1 MTGQFTHLRSKGLY
15 LFFAFESS
23 VERRLAVST
32 NERAPP
38 LSPLEAHTASAE
50 DRATKYVA
58 FQQALSRSGENDPRG
73 TLARRVCVPRTTDT
87 MAAVALVPA
96 STARP
101 TFQTARC
108 PVKSTHQRVA
118 RPGRIVRCE
127 ASESEAEVRVAAP
140 TRRGFLGTA
149 AAGIMGAL
157 PWTRDLAAAASGEPA
172 YAPDAV
178 TLQNMFWSK
187 ASKAAHPERWYPYWW
202 ALPLAPYGS
211 KTTTM
216 LEAVPDQVWCFDQL
230 QGLLDVLVN
239 VRMTVIA
246 LEGGGLWVHNPV
258 APTAELMSMLAP
270 IVDKHGP
277 VKHIVCGSA
286 AIEHKIYS
294 GPFSKKFPSADV
306 WLPPKNWSFPVDVP
320 LETYVP
326 YYPRGSP
333 QTLPED
339 SAVGAVP
346 WGDEIEHSVLQVGG
360 SSLRGF
366 TDPWFVDTAFYH
378 KKSKTM
384 LVTDVVLK
392 VSEDPVPVA
401 AVDPEP
407 LLVRGMEAKGK
418 MLPNTPEARSMGW
431 GKTVL
436 FGLLFQPT
444 AVSVKVNPLTL
455 GEDLLDSFTWDPSWK
470 QAFDNLCAKPLFVP
484 PILQVLAFPRRR
496 DEVRA
501 WTERVASWDFERII
515 PSHLDGPINA
525 GPKEFAQ
532 AVETALTTDGY
543 SQFGSDIDTLAA
555 VEKLSRDIKS
565 LEEPRPLTDTSPFK
579 YYTTPP
585 PPVEEAA

>member
-1 MTGQFTHLRSKGLY
+1 M
-15 LFFAFESS
+15 
-23 VERRLAVST
+23 
-32 NERAPP
+32 
-38 LSPLEAHTASAE
+38 ASAVLAASGSATVLGAAPSSLKTRSQRL
-50 DRATKYVA
+50 DRRAV
-58 FQQALSRSGENDPRG
+58 RSAKSVVVIRCD
-73 TLARRVCVPRTTDT
+73 
-87 MAAVALVPA
+87 AANN
-96 STARP
+96 
-101 TFQTARC
+101 
-108 PVKSTHQRVA
+108 KDD
-118 RPGRIVRCE
+118 
-127 ASESEAEVRVAAP
+127 VAAAANAARLP
-140 TRRGFLGTA
+140 DATRRGFLGTFA
-149 AAGIMGAL
+149 ATVAGAL
-157 PWTRDLAAAASGEPA
+157 PWTKDLAAVAAGEPP

-178 TLQNMFWSK
+178 TLQNMYF
-187 ASKAAHPERWYPYWW
+187 AATSKAAHPERWYPYWW

-211 KTTTM
+211 KTTTFQ
-216 LEAVPDQVWCFDQL
+216 EVVPDEVWCFDQL

-258 APTAELMSMLAP
+258 APTKELMDMLAP

-326 YYPRGSP
+326 YYPKGSP
-333 QTLPED
+333 RTLPED
-339 SAVGAVP
+339 TASGVGAVP

-366 TDPWFVDTAFYH
+366 KDPWFVDTAFYH

-384 LVTDVVLK
+384 LITDVVLK

-401 AVDPEP
+401 TVNPEP
-407 LLVRGMEAKGK
+407 LLVRGMEAQGQ
-418 MLPNTPEARSMGW
+418 MLPNTREARSMGW

-444 AVSVKVNPLTL
+444 AVSVKVNPLKI
-455 GEDLLDSFTWDPSWK
+455 GSDLLDSFTWDPSWK
-470 QAFDNLCAKPLFVP
+470 KSFEALCAKPLFVP

-496 DEVRA
+496 DDVRRWA
-501 WTERVASWDFERII
+501 EGVAQWDFERII
-515 PSHLDGPINA
+515 PSHLDGPINV
-525 GPKEFAQ
+525 GPKEFAE
-532 AVETALTTDGY
+532 AVEIALTTDGY

-565 LEEPRPLTDTSPFK
+565 LEEPRPLSDTSHIK
-579 YYTTPP
+579 YYTPP
-585 PPVEEAA
+585 PPPPPEEM